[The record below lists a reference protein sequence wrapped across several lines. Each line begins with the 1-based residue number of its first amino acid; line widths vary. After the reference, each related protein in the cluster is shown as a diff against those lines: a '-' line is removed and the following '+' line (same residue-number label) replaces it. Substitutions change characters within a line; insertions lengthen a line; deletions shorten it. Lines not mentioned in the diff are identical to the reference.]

1 MKKYLIITGAVV
13 FGVLIGFFIQPL
25 VSGDSIFDQVRKFD
39 YVLNTAAKNYVEEV
53 DTQKLTEA
61 AIKAALNELDVHSV
75 YIPAEEMKRVNEDFQ
90 GSFEGIGIEFDIIN
104 DTITIVTPIPG
115 GPSEML
121 GLMSGDK
128 IIKIDDENAV
138 GLSRSEVPKKLKGPK
153 GTKVKVEIL
162 RPSQK
167 ETLKFTITR
176 DKIPINTVDAA
187 YIIDNT
193 DIGVIVVNR
202 FAATTNDELV
212 ESLNNLSAQG
222 MKKLILDLRGNPGG
236 FLNQAVLMADEF
248 LNKGDTIVYTI
259 GRKNRFDESYI
270 STGGSKFK
278 NLPLIVLINSGS
290 ASASEIVS
298 GAIQDLDRGLIVGE
312 TSYGKG
318 LVQRQY
324 DIGDG
329 SAFRLTISKYYTP
342 SGRSI
347 QRPYK
352 DKDKYRHLV
361 GRLELEEG
369 SYIENAKEKIIQQVN
384 EINKKAKNDEEK
396 IDINNLPIYKTRRGR
411 IVFGGGGITPDYI
424 IKQDTIT
431 KFSAEIRRKN
441 LFFEFASGI
450 MQSQGSSL
458 KSKYASDFT
467 SFLKNYQITE
477 SMIEDFKKLTSSKEI
492 EWNDESYQIDEEF
505 IKISIKS
512 AIARMIWDRNK
523 FLEVFYTID
532 PQIKK
537 AVELFPEAI
546 KLAKLK

>member
-1 MKKYLIITGAVV
+1 MKKYLIITGAIVL
-13 FGVLIGFFIQPL
+13 GVLIGFFIQPL

-104 DTITIVTPIPG
+104 DTITIVTPIAG

-153 GTKVKVEIL
+153 GTKVKVEIV
-162 RPSQK
+162 RPNQK

-176 DKIPINTVDAA
+176 DRIPINTVDAA
-187 YIIDNT
+187 YLIDNT

-202 FAATTNDELV
+202 FAATTNDEMV
-212 ESLNNLSAQG
+212 EALNNLSAQG

-259 GRKNRFDESYI
+259 GRKNKFDESYI
-270 STGGSKFK
+270 STGGSKYK
-278 NLPLIVLINSGS
+278 NLPLIVLINAGS

-324 DIGDG
+324 EIGDG

-369 SYIENAKEKIIQQVN
+369 SYLENAKEKIIQQVN
-384 EINKKAKNDEEK
+384 EINKKAKKDEEK

-431 KFSAEIRRKN
+431 NFSAEIRRKN
-441 LFFEFASGI
+441 LFFEFATNI
-450 MQSQGSSL
+450 MQSQGNSL
-458 KSKYASDFT
+458 KSKYSSDFT
-467 SFLKNYQITE
+467 SFLKNYQISE
-477 SMIEDFKKLTSSKEI
+477 SMIEDFKKLAASKEI
-492 EWNDESYQIDEEF
+492 EWNDESYKIDEEF

-523 FLEVFYTID
+523 FIEVFYTID

-537 AVELFPEAI
+537 AIELFPEAI
-546 KLAKLK
+546 KIARLK

>member
-1 MKKYLIITGAVV
+1 MKKYLIITGAIII
-13 FGVLIGFFIQPL
+13 GVLIGFFIQPL

-104 DTITIVTPIPG
+104 DTITIVTPIAG

-128 IIKIDDENAV
+128 IVKIDDENAV

-153 GTKVKVEIL
+153 GTKVKVEIV
-162 RPSQK
+162 RPSLK

-176 DKIPINTVDAA
+176 DRIPINTVDAA

-202 FAATTNDELV
+202 FAATTNDEMV
-212 ESLNNLSAQG
+212 EALNNLSAQG

-236 FLNQAVLMADEF
+236 YLNQAVLMADEF

-259 GRKNRFDESYI
+259 GRKNKFDESYI

-278 NLPLIVLINSGS
+278 NLPLIVLINAGS

-324 DIGDG
+324 EIGDG

-369 SYIENAKEKIIQQVN
+369 SYLENAKEKIIQQVN
-384 EINKKAKNDEEK
+384 EINKKAKKDDEK
-396 IDINNLPIYKTRRGR
+396 IDINSLPIYKTRRGR
-411 IVFGGGGITPDYI
+411 VVFGGGGITPDYI

-441 LFFEFASGI
+441 LFFEFATSI
-450 MQSQGSSL
+450 MQSQGNSL
-458 KSKYASDFT
+458 KSKFSSDFT
-467 SFLKNYQITE
+467 SFLKNYQIND
-477 SMIEDFKKLTSSKEI
+477 SMIEVFKKLATSKEI
-492 EWNDESYQIDEEF
+492 EWNDEDYKIDEDF
-505 IKISIKS
+505 IKISIKA

-523 FLEVFYTID
+523 FIEVFYTID

-537 AVELFPEAI
+537 AIELFPEAI
-546 KLAKLK
+546 KIARLK

>member
-1 MKKYLIITGAVV
+1 MKKYLIVTGAIIL
-13 FGVLIGFFIQPL
+13 GVLIGFFIQPL

-153 GTKVKVEIL
+153 GTKVKVEIV
-162 RPSQK
+162 RPNQK

-202 FAATTNDELV
+202 FAATTHDELV
-212 ESLNNLSAQG
+212 DALNNLSAQG

-278 NLPLIVLINSGS
+278 NLPLIVLINAGS

-324 DIGDG
+324 EIGDG

-369 SYIENAKEKIIQQVN
+369 SYLENAKEKIIQQVN
-384 EINKKAKNDEEK
+384 EINKKAKKDDEK
-396 IDINNLPIYKTRRGR
+396 IDINNLPIYKTKRGR
-411 IVFGGGGITPDYI
+411 TVFGGGGITPDYI

-431 KFSAEIRRKN
+431 RFSAEIRRKN
-441 LFFEFASGI
+441 LFFEFATGI
-450 MQSQGSSL
+450 MQSQGSSI

-467 SFLKNYQITE
+467 SFLKNYQITDA
-477 SMIEDFKKLTSSKEI
+477 MLEDFKKLAVSKEI
-492 EWNDESYQIDEEF
+492 EWDNEAYKIDEEF

-537 AVELFPEAI
+537 AIELFPEAI
-546 KLAKLK
+546 KIARLK

>member
-1 MKKYLIITGAVV
+1 MKKYLIVTGAIII
-13 FGVLIGFFIQPL
+13 GVLIGFFIQPL

-75 YIPAEEMKRVNEDFQ
+75 YIPAEDMKKVNEDFQ

-104 DTITIVTPIPG
+104 DTITIVTPIAG

-128 IIKIDDENAV
+128 IVKIDDENAV
-138 GLSRSEVPKKLKGPK
+138 GLSRTEVPKKLKGPK
-153 GTKVKVEIL
+153 GTKVKVEIV

-212 ESLNNLSAQG
+212 ESLNTLSAQG

-270 STGGSKFK
+270 STGGSKYK
-278 NLPLIVLINSGS
+278 NLPLIVLINAGS

-324 DIGDG
+324 EIGDG

-369 SYIENAKEKIIQQVN
+369 SYLENAKEKIIQQVN
-384 EINKKAKNDEEK
+384 EINKKSKNDDEK

-411 IVFGGGGITPDYI
+411 TVFGGGGITPDYI

-431 KFSAEIRRKN
+431 RFSAELRRKN
-441 LFFEFASGI
+441 LFFEFATSI
-450 MQSQGSSL
+450 MQSQGNLL
-458 KSKYASDFT
+458 KSKYSNDFS
-467 SFLKNYQITE
+467 SFLKNYNITDA
-477 SMIEDFKKLTSSKEI
+477 MLDDFKKLAISKEI
-492 EWNDESYQIDEEF
+492 EWNDESYKIDEEF

-512 AIARMIWDRNK
+512 GIARMIWDRNK

-537 AVELFPEAI
+537 AIELFPEAI
-546 KLAKLK
+546 KIARLK

>member
-1 MKKYLIITGAVV
+1 MKKYLIITGAIII
-13 FGVLIGFFIQPL
+13 GVLIGFFIQPL

-104 DTITIVTPIPG
+104 DTITIVTPIAG

-138 GLSRSEVPKKLKGPK
+138 GLSRTEVPKKLKGPK
-153 GTKVKVEIL
+153 GTKVKVEIV

-176 DKIPINTVDAA
+176 DRIPINTVDAA
-187 YIIDNT
+187 YLIDNT

-202 FAATTNDELV
+202 FAATTNDEMV
-212 ESLNNLSAQG
+212 EALNNLSAQG

-259 GRKNRFDESYI
+259 GRKNKFDESYI
-270 STGGSKFK
+270 STGGSKYK
-278 NLPLIVLINSGS
+278 NLPLIVLINAGS

-324 DIGDG
+324 EIGDG

-369 SYIENAKEKIIQQVN
+369 SYLENAKEKIIQQVN

-411 IVFGGGGITPDYI
+411 VVFGGGGITPDYI

-431 KFSAEIRRKN
+431 NFSAEIRRKN
-441 LFFEFASGI
+441 LFFEFTTSI
-450 MQSQGSSL
+450 MQSQGNSL
-458 KSKYASDFT
+458 KSKYSSDFS
-467 SFLKNYQITE
+467 SFLKNYQISE
-477 SMIEDFKKLTSSKEI
+477 SMIEDFKKLAASKEI
-492 EWNDESYQIDEEF
+492 EWNDESYKIDEEF

-523 FLEVFYTID
+523 FIEVFYTID

-537 AVELFPEAI
+537 AIELFPEAI
-546 KLAKLK
+546 KIARLK

>member
-1 MKKYLIITGAVV
+1 MKKYLIITGAIVL
-13 FGVLIGFFIQPL
+13 GVLIGFFIQPL

-104 DTITIVTPIPG
+104 DTITIVTPIAG

-153 GTKVKVEIL
+153 GTKVKVEIV

-176 DKIPINTVDAA
+176 DRIPINTVDAA
-187 YIIDNT
+187 YLIDNT

-202 FAATTNDELV
+202 FAATTNDEMV
-212 ESLNNLSAQG
+212 EALNNLSAQG

-259 GRKNRFDESYI
+259 GRKNKFDESYI
-270 STGGSKFK
+270 ATGGSKFK
-278 NLPLIVLINSGS
+278 NLPLIVLINAGS

-324 DIGDG
+324 EIGDG

-369 SYIENAKEKIIQQVN
+369 SYLENPREKIIQQVN

-411 IVFGGGGITPDYI
+411 VVFGGGGITPDYI

-441 LFFEFASGI
+441 LFFEFATSI
-450 MQSQGSSL
+450 MQSQGNSL
-458 KSKYASDFT
+458 KSKYSSDFT
-467 SFLKNYQITE
+467 SFLKNYQIND
-477 SMIEDFKKLTSSKEI
+477 SMIEDFKKLAASKEI
-492 EWNDESYQIDEEF
+492 EWNDELYKIDEEF

-523 FLEVFYTID
+523 FIEVFYTID

-537 AVELFPEAI
+537 AIELFPEAI
-546 KLAKLK
+546 KIARLK

>member
-1 MKKYLIITGAVV
+1 MKKYLIITGAIVL
-13 FGVLIGFFIQPL
+13 GVLIGFFIQPL

-104 DTITIVTPIPG
+104 DTITIVTPIAG

-153 GTKVKVEIL
+153 GTKVKVEIV
-162 RPSQK
+162 RPNQK

-176 DKIPINTVDAA
+176 DRIPINTVDAA
-187 YIIDNT
+187 YLIDNT

-202 FAATTNDELV
+202 FAATTNDEMV
-212 ESLNNLSAQG
+212 EALNNLSAQG

-259 GRKNRFDESYI
+259 GRKNKFDESYI
-270 STGGSKFK
+270 STGGSKYK
-278 NLPLIVLINSGS
+278 NLPLIVLINAGS

-324 DIGDG
+324 EIGDG

-369 SYIENAKEKIIQQVN
+369 SYLENAKEKIIQQVN
-384 EINKKAKNDEEK
+384 EINKKAKKDEEK

-431 KFSAEIRRKN
+431 NFSAEIRRKN
-441 LFFEFASGI
+441 LFFEFATSI
-450 MQSQGSSL
+450 MQSQGNSL
-458 KSKYASDFT
+458 KSKYSSDFT
-467 SFLKNYQITE
+467 SFLKNYQISE
-477 SMIEDFKKLTSSKEI
+477 SMIEDFKKLAASKEI
-492 EWNDESYQIDEEF
+492 EWNDESYKIDEEF

-523 FLEVFYTID
+523 FIEVFYTID

-537 AVELFPEAI
+537 AIELFPEAI
-546 KLAKLK
+546 KIARLK

>member
-1 MKKYLIITGAVV
+1 MKKYLIITGAIII
-13 FGVLIGFFIQPL
+13 GALIGFFIQPL

-153 GTKVKVEIL
+153 GTKVKVEIV
-162 RPSQK
+162 RANQK

-202 FAATTNDELV
+202 FAATTHEELV
-212 ESLNNLSAQG
+212 ESLNALSQQG
-222 MKKLILDLRGNPGG
+222 MKRLILDLRGNPGG
-236 FLNQAVLMADEF
+236 YLNQAVLMADEF

-259 GRKNRFDESYI
+259 GRKNKFDESYI
-270 STGGSKFK
+270 ASGGSKFK
-278 NLPLIVLINSGS
+278 KIPLIVLINAGS

-298 GAIQDLDRGLIVGE
+298 GAIQDLDRGLIIGE

-369 SYIENAKEKIIQQVN
+369 SYIENAKERIIKQVK
-384 EINKKAKNDEEK
+384 EINSKASKEEEK

-411 IVFGGGGITPDYI
+411 VVFGGGGITPDYI

-431 KFSAEIRRKN
+431 KFSAELRRKN

-450 MQSQGSSL
+450 MQNQGITL
-458 KSKYASDFT
+458 KSKYSQGFT
-467 SFLKNYQITE
+467 SFLKNYNITDA
-477 SMIEDFKKLTSSKEI
+477 MIDDFKKLATSKEI
-492 EWNDESYQIDEEF
+492 EWNDDAYKIDEEF

-537 AVELFPEAI
+537 AIELFPEAEKI
-546 KLAKLK
+546 AKLK